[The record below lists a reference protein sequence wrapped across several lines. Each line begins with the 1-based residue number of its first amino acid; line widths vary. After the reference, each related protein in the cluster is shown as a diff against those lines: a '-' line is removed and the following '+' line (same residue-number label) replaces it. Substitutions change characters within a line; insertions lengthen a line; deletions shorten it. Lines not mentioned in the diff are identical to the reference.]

1 MTVYVTVST
10 SDGSAI
16 VEVTV
21 LVVATGAKLAASK
34 NLAKVV
40 LLFTIA
46 PVKSFP
52 GVTVFTFNKIAV
64 IILVTLL
71 KVSVGLGS

>member
-21 LVVATGAKLAASK
+21 LVVATGSKLSESK
-34 NLAKVV
+34 NLSKVV
-40 LLFTIA
+40 LLLTIA
-46 PVKSFP
+46 QVRSFP

-64 IILVTLL
+64 IRLVTLL
-71 KVSVGLGS
+71 NVSVGLGS